1 MNPVTTLTVN
11 NGWVKSLSSIIG
23 SGAQLDHH
31 EHGEENGSCGEERR
45 YRRGEE
51 PEFLTEG
58 QGQHQREQAPEEE
71 DSTGEIE
78 ALRRA
83 GTVLG
88 TKRRAVSVPM
98 IPMGRLTKKIHAR
111 EVLEEDPAHRRSGDD
126 PHRDHGAD
134 DTEGLAL
141 FVTGNASVRDPGAEG
156 EDHGG
161 AHRLYHSEADQPADG
176 GSESAKHRSDGEHD
190 VAKA

>member
-1 MNPVTTLTVN
+1 MP
-11 NGWVKSLSSIIG
+11 G
-23 SGAQLDHH
+23 
-31 EHGEENGSCGEERR
+31 
-45 YRRGEE
+45 
-51 PEFLTEG
+51 
-58 QGQHQREQAPEEE
+58 
-71 DSTGEIE
+71 
-78 ALRRA
+78 
-83 GTVLG
+83 
-88 TKRRAVSVPM
+88 
-98 IPMGRLTKKIHAR
+98 

-141 FVTGNASVRDPGAEG
+141 SADRERLGEDPGSEG

-190 VAKA
+190 VAMA